1 MNASIDPVPLE
12 IAPELPETELRAR
25 FEQEGRL
32 HVAGVLTE
40 AAARRIHQHLLAQQD
55 WDLVFRHA
63 GRHRDMNYR
72 DLGEWSRADRDRFDE
87 LVAEEARAGFQYCF
101 ANVPIYDVW
110 HRRMLPGHF
119 FEELFEFLNSPAWL
133 DLVRRLTGADDIG
146 FTDAQATR
154 YAPGHFLTRHDDDVA
169 GKQRRIAY
177 VLNLTP
183 QWQPDWGGTLRQA
196 IWSEASI
203 RPGTRSTCS
212 ASRSPMPSPAWRRSH
227 RPIATRSRA
236 GAGPEPTPA
245 RTDSKSRN
253 EAL

>member
-183 QWQPDWGGTLRQA
+183 QWQPDWGGTLVFHDEEGHLQR
-196 IWSEASI
+196 
-203 RPGTRSTCS
+203 GF
-212 ASRSPMPSPAWRRSH
+212 SPAWNALNLFRVPQSH
-227 RPIATRSRA
+227 AVTCVAPFAPAHRYAITGWCRA
-236 GAGPEPTPA
+236 GSDPGP
-245 RTDSKSRN
+245 D
-253 EAL
+253 

>member
-87 LVAEEARAGFQYCF
+87 LVA
-101 ANVPIYDVW
+101 
-110 HRRMLPGHF
+110 
-119 FEELFEFLNSPAWL
+119 
-133 DLVRRLTGADDIG
+133 
-146 FTDAQATR
+146 
-154 YAPGHFLTRHDDDVA
+154 
-169 GKQRRIAY
+169 
-177 VLNLTP
+177 
-183 QWQPDWGGTLRQA
+183 
-196 IWSEASI
+196 
-203 RPGTRSTCS
+203 
-212 ASRSPMPSPAWRRSH
+212 
-227 RPIATRSRA
+227 
-236 GAGPEPTPA
+236 
-245 RTDSKSRN
+245 
-253 EAL
+253 